1 MSQNDLL
8 IVGMEQCRAESRT
21 AIRWANE
28 LESQLALHPLWRD
41 NHSGSTEAR
50 RDHGDSDLL
59 FQSRMDNSAKND
71 VTVRSA
77 CRRDR

>member
-8 IVGMEQCRAESRT
+8 IVGMEQCRVESIT

-28 LESQLALHPLWRD
+28 LESQLTLHTLWRD

-59 FQSRMDNSAKND
+59 FQSRMDDGAKDDVAVRCAGRRNS
-71 VTVRSA
+71 
-77 CRRDR
+77 